1 PYSCTPSGATATTT
15 GTNTVTASWDA
26 VAYPGTTGSATA
38 EADFDFADAVVTET
52 DRYVTVTDSEL
63 DLSTLPGGN
72 DFDATDG
79 EQVLTY
85 DLTWPSTPGQCVEFP
100 NTATVVNSPEP
111 LFAPLVVGEE
121 STEIV
126 TLCAGL
132 DLEVEKNVVLSFA
145 RTCLWEM
152 DTVAD
157 ATTVTPDPATGTA
170 SVDYTVTATPSGSS
184 DGDWAMQGVVTVTN
198 PNEWLDITADVT
210 DTVDVGGGAVC
221 TVADGTGVLVAAGD
235 SVDLTYTCTFVT
247 QPSYS
252 GTNTATATWDDT
264 VPTPSTSA
272 VGTAEIT

>member
-1 PYSCTPSGATATTT
+1 LTPQGPVDSGFELGGVITVTNPNDVPFSGVSLLDAVSAPPGGTCTVPGGTSLTVPANGSVDVPYSCTPSGATATTT

-145 RTCLWEM
+145 RTYLWEI
-152 DTVAD
+152 DKVAD

-184 DGDWAMQGVVTVTN
+184 DGDW
-198 PNEWLDITADVT
+198 
-210 DTVDVGGGAVC
+210 
-221 TVADGTGVLVAAGD
+221 
-235 SVDLTYTCTFVT
+235 
-247 QPSYS
+247 
-252 GTNTATATWDDT
+252 
-264 VPTPSTSA
+264 
-272 VGTAEIT
+272 